1 MHLIIK
7 VPYIIAWLKRK
18 ENKMKS
24 FKMQYVE
31 KLNYA
36 NGEHYALESDFKWVT
51 VKCKDSFTA
60 NKIFNRD
67 YKGCVL
73 MWIDEVR

>member
-1 MHLIIK
+1 
-7 VPYIIAWLKRK
+7 
-18 ENKMKS
+18 
-24 FKMQYVE
+24 MQYVE

-73 MWIDEVR
+73 MWIDEGR